1 MAASVVT
8 VTPNLTKFDVS
19 ERWAFDHGA
28 LAVAAGD
35 YTNGTGLVVDLTQA
49 CRSAALP
56 VRVEVWSETSGYT
69 YRFNIG
75 TTKANGHLRIFSGG
89 TEASTAATPA
99 GVVADVIYYRITRR
113 KS

>member
-8 VTPNLTKFDVS
+8 VTPNKAKLDVS
-19 ERWAFDHGA
+19 ERRAFDHGT

-35 YTNGTGLVVDLTQA
+35 YTSGTGLVVDLTAA
-49 CRSAALP
+49 CLSAQLP
-56 VRVEVWSETSGYT
+56 ERVEVWSETSGYT

-75 TTKANGHLRIFSGG
+75 TAKANGYLRVFAGG

-99 GVVADVIYYRITRR
+99 GVVADVIYYRLTRK